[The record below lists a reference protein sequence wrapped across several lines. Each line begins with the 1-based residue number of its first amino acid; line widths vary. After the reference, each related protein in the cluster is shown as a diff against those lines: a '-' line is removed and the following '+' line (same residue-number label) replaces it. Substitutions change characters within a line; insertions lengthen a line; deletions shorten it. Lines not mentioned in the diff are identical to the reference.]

1 MLKLLV
7 LAQAYLLSR
16 DFSREE
22 GQGLVEYSLILGL
35 IVIGAIVFLTSL
47 GGKVTSIVSR
57 VANAIP

>member
-7 LAQAYLLSR
+7 LAQAFLLSG
-16 DFSREE
+16 DFRREE

-35 IVIGAIVFLTSL
+35 VVIGAIFFLTSL

-57 VANAIP
+57 VANSIT